1 MKGKVFMQKTRTLG
15 MRILS
20 LIVGILCVLPMVL
33 PLAVAEAEQSNETM
47 TTVVRKSYYTSS
59 TVIGQM
65 IDGTEITVLGEKRD
79 FYKVDCYDM
88 TGYIAKSQVEY
99 TDDGKYYVNCQ
110 AGSGETCTMTYTAH
124 EDALVLR
131 HSLYALAREQLG
143 EPYIYGSRGPYG
155 FDCSGLTSYLYAE
168 HGIDLHRTAST
179 QLQDGI
185 VVAKEGLQVGDL
197 IFFREYW
204 EPYPASHVGIYV
216 GNNQI
221 IHAGHSGIEYADLD
235 DHYFSEYYLCARRI
249 VNTGAAQLEEVSA
262 SQAAIGAFSVN
273 SISGRTAR

>member
-1 MKGKVFMQKTRTLG
+1 MQRTRSWG

-20 LIVGILCVLPMVL
+20 LMLCLVCLVPMFL
-33 PLAVAEAEQSNETM
+33 PLTVAEAEQTNETM
-47 TTVVRKSYYTSS
+47 TTVVRKGSYYSA

-65 IDGTEITVLGEKRD
+65 IDGTEITVLEDRRD

-88 TGYIAKSQVEY
+88 TGYIAKSQIEY
-99 TDDGKYYVNCQ
+99 TEDGKYYVNCK
-110 AGSGETCTMTYTAH
+110 AGSSETRTMNYTAH

-131 HSLYALAREQLG
+131 HSLLALAREQLG
-143 EPYIYGSRGPYG
+143 EPYIYGSSGPYG
-155 FDCSGLTSYLYAE
+155 FDCSGLTSYLYAQ

-185 VVAKEGLQVGDL
+185 VVAKEGMQVGDL
-197 IFFREYW
+197 VFFREDW
-204 EPYPASHVGIYV
+204 ETYPASHVGIYV

-221 IHAGHSGIEYADLD
+221 IHAGSRGIEYADLD
-235 DHYFSEYYLCARRI
+235 FDYFYEDYLCARRI

-262 SQAAIGAFSVN
+262 ARAADGFLSVN
-273 SISGRTAR
+273 SISGRTVN